1 MKRQKEIK
9 FDSVGYWSEVKLDI
23 VKEYAAAYS
32 TILSNQKD
40 PTFSHAYIDAFAG
53 FGVHISRET
62 GEFILGSPLNALLVE
77 PSFHDYYL
85 IDIDSVKVATLK
97 EIVGNR
103 ENVHIYEGNCNA
115 ILLNEIFPKVL
126 FEHYRR
132 GLCVLDPYGLHLNW
146 QVIYTAGQMRSIDI
160 FINFLVMD
168 INRNVLWRNPDAVG
182 PEAISRM
189 DQFWGDS
196 SWRDMAYST
205 NQNLFGHPEKEDNI
219 TVAEAFRKR
228 LKDDA
233 GFEYVSEALPMR
245 NSRNATVYYLLFA
258 SQKPVA
264 FDIIKDIFKKYR

>member
-9 FDSVGYWSEVKLDI
+9 FDSIGYWSEVKLDI

-32 TILSNQKD
+32 MILSSQKH
-40 PTFSHAYIDAFAG
+40 PTLSHAYIDAFAG
-53 FGVHISRET
+53 SGVNISRDT
-62 GEFILGSPLNALLVE
+62 GEFIPGSPLNALLVE
-77 PSFHDYYL
+77 PPFRDYYL

-103 ENVHIYEGNCNA
+103 DNIQIYEGDSNA
-115 ILLNEIFPKVL
+115 ILLNEIFLKVL

-160 FINFLVMD
+160 FVNFPVMD

-189 DQFWGDS
+189 NQFWSDS
-196 SWRDMAYST
+196 SWRDVAYST

-228 LKDDA
+228 LKDVA
-233 GFEYVSEALPMR
+233 GFKHVSEPLPMR

-264 FDIIKDIFKKYR
+264 SNIIKDIFDKYR